1 MEAKVVYNSIEP
13 VERAGPETN
22 MADSA
27 VESKT
32 LLPAEKLHNVQQ
44 VFEALNERAQ
54 GRLALLEETLR
65 ATAFSEWADI
75 FSIWLAEK
83 NNALSR
89 YTKPS
94 SVDMAEV
101 RSGRGG
107 GGGGGGEGRRG
118 GGGGEERGRE
128 GRGGWRSGRGGR
140 GEGRRGEGL
149 EDVVRT

>member
-1 MEAKVVYNSIEP
+1 MEAKVVYNNIEP
-13 VERAGPETN
+13 VERAGPGTN

-32 LLPAEKLHNVQQ
+32 LLPADKLHNLQH

-94 SVDMAEV
+94 SVDKAEV

-107 GGGGGGEGRRG
+107 GGEGGEWEGEGRGRGRGRRG
-118 GGGGEERGRE
+118 GGGGGEE
-128 GRGGWRSGRGGR
+128 GRVWKMLYVHRGSYI
-140 GEGRRGEGL
+140 
-149 EDVVRT
+149 VV